1 MIVNKNDFF
10 KKLEMRFGKLP
21 EKNAERACFEAA
33 NLVKNTALES
43 ILSGP
48 KSGRA
53 YKRGGVTRIAS
64 APGQAPAN
72 QTRGLTG
79 SLSARTERQGKTV
92 FGIASASTEYA
103 AMLEFG
109 TRNMAPRPYMQ
120 PALDKNAQRIKKIFV
135 DQGMIT

>member
-10 KKLEMRFGKLP
+10 KKLEMRLGKLP
-21 EKNAERACFEAA
+21 EKNAESACFEAA

-43 ILSGP
+43 ILTGP

-79 SLSARTERQGKTV
+79 SLSARTEKQGKTV

-120 PALDKNAQRIKKIFV
+120 PALDKNAENIKKIFV

>member
-10 KKLEMRFGKLP
+10 RKLEMRLGKLP

-48 KSGRA
+48 KTGRA

-64 APGQAPAN
+64 APGQSPAN
-72 QTRGLTG
+72 QTGALAA
-79 SLSARTERQGKTV
+79 SLSARTEKQGKTV

-120 PALDKNAQRIKKIFV
+120 PALDKNAQKIKKIFV
-135 DQGMIT
+135 DEGMIT